1 MAFESIKAEI
11 AMLLDQIT
19 NQPHDRH
26 ELQEQVRELLN
37 GLKAEGM
44 PLPADLKALEDELE
58 AEFEQKGG
66 PRR

>member
-19 NQPHDRH
+19 NQPHDKH

-37 GLKAEGM
+37 GMKAEGL
-44 PLPADLKALEDELE
+44 PLPADLQALEEELE
-58 AEFEQKGG
+58 GEFEKRGET
-66 PRR
+66 RR